1 MKDDYAIGIDVGGTK
16 IAIGKVDRL
25 GKVNLRGQIPTLAN
39 RDGAAILKDVYQLA
53 KDLIASTTANNNAD
67 LQISINPQLK
77 GIGVSVCELVD
88 LAGNVTA
95 SDTVKW
101 AGIPVQTILGKL
113 APTIVDSDVRAHALA
128 EAMFGDGQKYRSFIF
143 VSVGTGISSCLVLDG
158 KPHAGARGN
167 AIVLSTMPVTVFD
180 AEDRKVEFRLEPFA
194 SGVGMVERYNRLRS
208 TGATGAESI
217 VAAAEAGDDSAA
229 QILVTAGVALG
240 SAVAWLVNVLDPE
253 AIIVGGG
260 LGLAGGQYWDSFVT
274 STRQHIYSSE
284 TRKLAIIKARCG
296 ADAGII
302 GAAAKFFL

>member
-16 IAIGKVDRL
+16 IAIGKVDRR
-25 GKVNLRGQIPTLAN
+25 GKLNLRAQIPTLAN
-39 RDGAAILKDVYQLA
+39 RDGIAILEDVYQLA
-53 KDLIASTTANNNAD
+53 KTLIASASVNNYAKSKSSA
-67 LQISINPQLK
+67 QPQLK
-77 GIGVSVCELVD
+77 GIGLSVCELVD
-88 LAGNVTA
+88 LAGNITA
-95 SDTVKW
+95 SDTVRW
-101 AGIPVQTILGKL
+101 IGIPVQTILGQL
-113 APTIVDSDVRAHALA
+113 APTIVESDVRAHALA
-128 EAMFGDGQKYRSFIF
+128 EAMFGNGRRYKSFVF

-167 AIVLSTMPVTVFD
+167 AIVLSTMPLTVFGAD
-180 AEDRKVEFRLEPFA
+180 DRKVEFRLESFA
-194 SGVGMVERYNRLRS
+194 SGAGMVERFNRLRS
-208 TGATGAESI
+208 TGVTGAESI

-240 SAVAWLVNVLDPE
+240 SAVAWLVNTLDPE

-274 STRQHIYSSE
+274 STRQHIYSSA
-284 TRKLAIIKARCG
+284 TRKLPILKARCG